1 MAFTVSSNSFK
12 DGDYLGKDFIL
23 SADFGFGC
31 AGGNKSPHLKW
42 SGAPAGTKSF
52 AVTCLRSRRAD
63 RLRLLALAG
72 GEHPGQRDRAW
83 RRRRQRRRHAAGGR
97 TCRRAPIS
105 ARPAMAA
112 RARRKATTRTAICS
126 RCSR

>member
-1 MAFTVSSNSFK
+1 MAFSVTSNSFR
-12 DGDYLGKDFIL
+12 DGDYLPKDFIL

-52 AVTCLRSRRAD
+52 AVDVLRPRRAD

-72 GEHPGQRDRAW
+72 GEYSGECERD
-83 RRRRQRRRHAAGGR
+83 
-97 TCRRAPIS
+97 
-105 ARPAMAA
+105 
-112 RARRKATTRTAICS
+112 
-126 RCSR
+126 